1 MKKILLTLIS
11 VVGVATLGG
20 CVSMDEY
27 TRTKE
32 HLNTEQQANA
42 ALGAEVDRLNSE
54 NARLA
59 AQAKGYEDT
68 IRGMNSNLTGT
79 DTDIEKMK
87 AELLKIWGPQGGKG
101 EFDWIRNG
109 RALGVRFDDSAVLFK
124 SGSWELTQNAKDKLS
139 KLVGVMKPQLEKNA
153 DAVIRVDGHTD
164 TDPIKTL
171 QGKGIIDNT
180 HLSTMRAM
188 AVRSFLSEK
197 GINKDRIFVA
207 GFGEY
212 WPVQAGKDAKAKQAN
227 RRVEIFMGSPDA
239 LSIGNQGGSGA
250 VVSRK

>member
-1 MKKILLTLIS
+1 M
-11 VVGVATLGG
+11 LGG
-20 CVSMDEY
+20 CVSVDEY

-42 ALGAEVDRLNSE
+42 ALGAEVDRLSAE

-59 AQAKGYEDT
+59 AQSRGYEDT
-68 IRGMNSNLTGT
+68 IKGMNSKVTGT
-79 DTDIEKMK
+79 DTDIDKMK
-87 AELLKIWGPQGGKG
+87 AELLKIWGPQGGSG
-101 EFDWIRNG
+101 EFDWIRSG
-109 RALGVRFDDSAVLFK
+109 RALGVRFDDSAVLFT
-124 SGSWELTQNAKDKLS
+124 SGSWVLTQNAKDKLS
-139 KLVGVMKPQLEKNA
+139 KLVNVMKPQLDKNP
-153 DAVIRVDGHTD
+153 DAVVRVDGHTD
-164 TDPIKTL
+164 ADPIKNL
-171 QGKGIIDNT
+171 EKKGIVDNT

-188 AVRSFLSEK
+188 AVRTYLSEK

-212 WPVQAGKDAKAKQAN
+212 WPVQAGKDARAKQAN

-239 LSIGNQGGSGA
+239 LSIGNQSGSGA